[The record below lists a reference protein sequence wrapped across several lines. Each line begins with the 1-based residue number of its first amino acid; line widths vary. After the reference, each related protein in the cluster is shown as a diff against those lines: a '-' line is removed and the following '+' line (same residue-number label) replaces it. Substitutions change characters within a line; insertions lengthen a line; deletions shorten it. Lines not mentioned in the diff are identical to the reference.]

1 MSSFL
6 EIEWRA
12 ADFCQPE
19 DGLDYIFG
27 RMGAI
32 YGASFTRHWD
42 GVDVNL
48 VRQTWLE
55 LLGKYATYRPSMDY
69 ALKHMNP
76 DYPPS
81 ALAFAKLCNSGYRI
95 PVKPSETLTRT
106 LTQAEIEAG
115 QAAKEEALKKM
126 REMVARFK
134 GKKS

>member
-1 MSSFL
+1 MSIYL
-6 EIEWRA
+6 EIKWQA
-12 ADFCQPE
+12 ADFCEPE

-42 GVDVNL
+42 GVDVGL

-95 PVKPSETLTRT
+95 PVKPSETLTH
-106 LTQAEIEAG
+106 TQTKEEIEASLK
-115 QAAKEEALKKM
+115 AKDEALAKL
-126 REMVARFK
+126 REFTK
-134 GKKS
+134 SFGKVRT